1 MLQLLGK
8 KLAII
13 NRTEIK
19 KKGRVHVRWVRGH
32 SWVQQQLGSGTVR
45 YSNRRLQ
52 MQQFG
57 TRTIRNR
64 SRRWVQGQSHT
75 EIQGI
80 SGTSG
85 RTNGYSNHRVKVR
98 QTGTETIGT
107 SGVTNRYRDKQVQ
120 WQTGTVTTGYKWCDK
135 QVQQQKGTVTIRYKW
150 WDTWV

>member
-75 EIQGI
+75 QGYREYQVQVVGQMGI
-80 SGTSG
+80 A
-85 RTNGYSNHRVKVR
+85 
-98 QTGTETIGT
+98 TIG
-107 SGVTNRYRDKQVQ
+107 
-120 WQTGTVTTGYKWCDK
+120 
-135 QVQQQKGTVTIRYKW
+135 
-150 WDTWV
+150 